1 MALITWEET
10 YSVNIREIDDQHK
23 KLFNLINILYDA
35 MREGRDNDVLGRVLS
50 ELIDYTVYHFDAEE
64 RLFQKHGYPEYK
76 HHKKEHDNLAR
87 QAVEL
92 RDKFN
97 LDGYGMIS
105 LEVLIFLKDWLKN
118 HVMVT
123 DRKYASFLNGKGV
136 V

>member
-1 MALITWEET
+1 MPLITWDET

-23 KLFNLINILYDA
+23 KLFNLINILCDA

-50 ELIDYTVYHFDAEE
+50 ELIDYTVYHFDTEE
-64 RLFQKHGYPEYK
+64 RLFKKHGYPEYK
-76 HHKKEHDNLAR
+76 HHKKEHDNLTR

-97 LDGYGMIS
+97 SDGYGMLS
-105 LEVLIFLKDWLKN
+105 LEVLIFLKDWMKN

-123 DRKYASFLNGKGV
+123 DKKYASFLNGKGV